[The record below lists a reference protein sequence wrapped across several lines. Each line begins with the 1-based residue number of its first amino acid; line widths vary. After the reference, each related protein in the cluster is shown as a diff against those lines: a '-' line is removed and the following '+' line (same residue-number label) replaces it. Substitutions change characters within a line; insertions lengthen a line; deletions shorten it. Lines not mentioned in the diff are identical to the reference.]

1 MIRRAASGDRE
12 LTWAK
17 AVLLSLFIIA
27 ALLVTL
33 AWWPSYFLYWWS
45 ARDTTAQKY
54 IQDVVHAIPGFKHH
68 TDDPY
73 LSTRVR
79 DAIAMGYETTVLAVV
94 LAAAYVRGERKRR
107 RLGQRGA
114 DEVKGYL
121 PGK

>member
-1 MIRRAASGDRE
+1 MIRPLQQNRD

-17 AVLLSLFIIA
+17 AILVALGLIIVLI
-27 ALLVTL
+27 VTL
-33 AWWPSYFLYWWS
+33 AWIPSYALYWWS

-79 DAIAMGYETTVLAVV
+79 DIIINGYESTVLAVV
-94 LAAAYVRGERKRR
+94 LIGAYVRGERKRR